1 MTDHHRRCLG
11 QKLSKNCLEDH
22 CSRDPVQVQSKGI
35 RGVRCGLQSRA
46 SEKIIG
52 NKRCKQ
58 RLPLVYFRPRL
69 VGQRRRAGVP
79 TGGVLVCWDMKSH
92 KNSEIHI
99 DVSHSR
105 QPLVKGER
113 LVRYEVNTVMPAL
126 CRHGGHKVATL
137 RTCDRSACFSAGKR
151 SAALRASAPG
161 QARPVQKS
169 IASQRDLFTQRV
181 RCSWRSAMPGQH
193 A

>member
-1 MTDHHRRCLG
+1 MWIQVEGIRKCNREQALKAKTLAVLVQASAGRTAMSCWCAHRRRWC
-11 QKLSKNCLEDH
+11 
-22 CSRDPVQVQSKGI
+22 
-35 RGVRCGLQSRA
+35 
-46 SEKIIG
+46 
-52 NKRCKQ
+52 
-58 RLPLVYFRPRL
+58 
-69 VGQRRRAGVP
+69 
-79 TGGVLVCWDMKSH
+79 VCWDMKPH
-92 KNSEIHI
+92 KNLEIHI